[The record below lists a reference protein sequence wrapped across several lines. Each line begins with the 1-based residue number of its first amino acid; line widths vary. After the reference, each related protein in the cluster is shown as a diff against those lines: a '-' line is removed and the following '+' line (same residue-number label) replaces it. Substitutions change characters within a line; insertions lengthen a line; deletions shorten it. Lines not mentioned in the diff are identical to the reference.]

1 MNMNGGLIDEQIV
14 FSGNQDYDFFLFYSE
29 GGFQPTLEELLE
41 GEVRADWEDESDDNE
56 EMEIMGFEP
65 SPSYGLPENH
75 HPQTIKIE
83 LSLNISINGQAV
95 LIQMASDGLDSV
107 GGQNAS
113 INEGEEKR
121 QTLHDKNEFGGA
133 ILRI

>member
-1 MNMNGGLIDEQIV
+1 MNGGLIDEQIV

-65 SPSYGLPENH
+65 SLSYE
-75 HPQTIKIE
+75 TIKIE

-95 LIQMASDGLDSV
+95 SIQMASDGLDSV